1 MPALILGYWIAE
13 ILKKGH
19 KINKFTSVFQDLF
32 QDGERAKWVEGLF
45 SAQAYRPGSGS
56 ADPTVKTYA
65 VVCICTLASL
75 QPRWDAENPQKLVV
89 HLAWYMHQGTR
100 DPISNRVG
108 SKDQHPKLF
117 LISTCAPWQACAR
130 THRHKHTQIYKC
142 IKILKRKWG
151 MCLMSVTPALK
162 RHKQANLCEF
172 NTI

>member
-1 MPALILGYWIAE
+1 MGRGFVFCTSLKTWIWVGRPDC
-13 ILKKGH
+13 KD
-19 KINKFTSVFQDLF
+19 TCSSVHL
-32 QDGERAKWVEGLF
+32 
-45 SAQAYRPGSGS
+45 
-56 ADPTVKTYA
+56 
-65 VVCICTLASL
+65 TLAFL

-89 HLAWYMHQGTR
+89 HLAWHMHQGTR

-117 LISTCAPWQACAR
+117 PISTCAPWQACAH

-162 RHKQANLCEF
+162 RHKQADLCEF